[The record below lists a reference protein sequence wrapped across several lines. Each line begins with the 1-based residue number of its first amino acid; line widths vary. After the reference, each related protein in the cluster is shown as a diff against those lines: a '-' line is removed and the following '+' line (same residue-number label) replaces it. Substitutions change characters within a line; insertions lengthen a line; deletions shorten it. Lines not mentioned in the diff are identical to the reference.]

1 MMQRT
6 GLALVSAMLL
16 TGLGCASPA
25 LQPDVTQIQL
35 AAPVD
40 KVKKAVTDVLTSSGY
55 HDVVWKNDTTLTTG
69 YREENGGLEGP
80 YRCCWGVIK
89 SRVEASVAP
98 GTGETTQLSLRVL
111 AEGKRTF
118 FDSYGPVRTPYPES
132 AENQLR
138 LIKNKLKIV
147 SHPYTTQSFFKL
159 Q

>member
-55 HDVVWKNDTTLTTG
+55 QDIVWKNDTTLTTG
-69 YREENGGLEGP
+69 YRVENGGLESP

-118 FDSYGPVRTPYPES
+118 FDSFGPVRTPYPES